1 MSYKRG
7 GRSEDR
13 CPQVIGW
20 GLSMVSFPQAYNAAV
35 ARYSDK
41 PWVNA
46 STVEFAQA
54 IYLEMRR
61 MDAEQVAAELRM
73 SAKRR
78 SSASPQAEAR

>member
-1 MSYKRG
+1 
-7 GRSEDR
+7 
-13 CPQVIGW
+13 
-20 GLSMVSFPQAYNAAV
+20 MVTFLQAYNAAV

-41 PWVNA
+41 PWINVSPA
-46 STVEFAQA
+46 EFAQA

-61 MDAEQVAAELRM
+61 MDAEQVAAQPGT

>member
-1 MSYKRG
+1 
-7 GRSEDR
+7 
-13 CPQVIGW
+13 
-20 GLSMVSFPQAYNAAV
+20 MVTFLQAYNTAV
-35 ARYSDK
+35 ARYSNK

-46 STVEFAQA
+46 SPAEFAQA

>member
-1 MSYKRG
+1 
-7 GRSEDR
+7 
-13 CPQVIGW
+13 
-20 GLSMVSFPQAYNAAV
+20 MVTVLQAYNAAV

-41 PWVNA
+41 TWVNA
-46 STVEFAQA
+46 SPAELAQA

>member
-1 MSYKRG
+1 
-7 GRSEDR
+7 
-13 CPQVIGW
+13 
-20 GLSMVSFPQAYNAAV
+20 MVTFLQAYNVAV

-46 STVEFAQA
+46 SPAEFAQA

-61 MDAEQVAAELRM
+61 MDAEQVAAELRT
-73 SAKRR
+73 SAKRC

>member
-1 MSYKRG
+1 
-7 GRSEDR
+7 
-13 CPQVIGW
+13 
-20 GLSMVSFPQAYNAAV
+20 MVTFQQAYNAAI

-46 STVEFAQA
+46 STAEFAQA

-61 MDAEQVAAELRM
+61 MDAEQIAAELRR

-78 SSASPQAEAR
+78 PSAQPQAEAK

>member
-7 GRSEDR
+7 GESKIVATRSLAGDG
-13 CPQVIGW
+13 V
-20 GLSMVSFPQAYNAAV
+20 MVTFLQAYNAAV

-46 STVEFAQA
+46 SPAELAQA

-78 SSASPQAEAR
+78 SSASS

>member
-1 MSYKRG
+1 
-7 GRSEDR
+7 
-13 CPQVIGW
+13 
-20 GLSMVSFPQAYNAAV
+20 MVTFLQAYNAAV
-35 ARYSDK
+35 ARYSNK

-46 STVEFAQA
+46 SPAEFAQA

>member
-1 MSYKRG
+1 MI
-7 GRSEDR
+7 EDSFPR
-13 CPQVIGW
+13 VIGW
-20 GLSMVSFPQAYNAAV
+20 GRSMVTFLQAYNAAV

-46 STVEFAQA
+46 SPAEFAQA

-78 SSASPQAEAR
+78 SSASLQAEAR

>member
-1 MSYKRG
+1 
-7 GRSEDR
+7 
-13 CPQVIGW
+13 
-20 GLSMVSFPQAYNAAV
+20 MVTFLQAYNAAV

-46 STVEFAQA
+46 SATEFAKA

-61 MDAEQVAAELRM
+61 MDAEQVTAELRR

-78 SSASPQAEAR
+78 APAQPQAEGK